1 MKFTEIY
8 FRAPLSRRDTNL
20 YIKNYYLQSHCSAM
34 VKDVCDKFV

>member
-20 YIKNYYLQSHCSAM
+20 YIKNCFLQPHCSAM
-34 VKDVCDKFV
+34 VKGVCEKFV